1 VDKDNY
7 QLSIKFLSVKNK
19 LLKKNIQPKT
29 CLQISY
35 KLFYIA
41 DSRCDNRLIGVWRKM
56 LSLPHF
62 WYSIDKIKSFQ
73 AKNRCFRGFAINFY
87 NFSPNLPYSCQ
98 LKSIYGENAVLAH
111 TVRNRL

>member
-7 QLSIKFLSVKNK
+7 QLSIKFLRVKNK
-19 LLKKNIQPKT
+19 LLKKNIQPKI

-41 DSRCDNRLIGVWRKM
+41 NARYDNRLIGVWRNI
-56 LSLPHF
+56 LLLPHF

-73 AKNRCFRGFAINFY
+73 AQNGLFRGLAINFY
-87 NFSPNLPYSCQ
+87 NFSPNLPYICQ
-98 LKSIYGENAVLAH
+98 L
-111 TVRNRL
+111 